1 MPKPAK
7 VKVRVST
14 QPVVVMEAEVARKIR
29 QHARTSMK
37 AEVCG
42 VLIGNTENE
51 RMTVEACIAGINA
64 AQGGAH
70 VTFTQDTWEHIYKI
84 KDKEYPDHKIVGW
97 YHSHP
102 GFGVFLSEHDLFI
115 QQNFF
120 SNPQQVAWVYDPHTD
135 EEGCFGWIGGNI
147 EKLSAIR
154 VGYSQDVEITGS
166 SAQDFEEDEDG
177 ALDSMVRTD
186 RDQRPAEPAWMKWT
200 TRVLVSSAAVILG
213 FWCCVLCCGT
223 GDGRQC
229 WSLPADMNHPLEAC
243 RAASWMEQRDLQR
256 HCSGRAGSPPTVLIN
271 LFTRQASSKLR
282 SRMLLQQKETMANSD
297 DKPALKITLE
307 DLARMELPSAASA
320 GSMASTAVGTKQ
332 YGNIAAPADGPAMV
346 TEEKGS
352 IFLQGWF
359 YLGLA
364 GLVGALVGWGICEPF
379 FIDSHTGARWGN
391 IVILPFVVMFTC
403 LGPWSGRKHRR
414 ALCEKSHGPWSAW
427 LGAWTGSR
435 IHL

>member
-42 VLIGNTENE
+42 VLIGNTDHE

-154 VGYSQDVEITGS
+154 VGYSQDVEISGT
-166 SAQDFEEDEDG
+166 AAHEYEEDD
-177 ALDSMVRTD
+177 DSASGSIVRTD
-186 RDQRPAEPAWMKWT
+186 REQRPAEPAWMKWMSMI
-200 TRVLVSSAAVILG
+200 VGYLAAFMAG
-213 FWCCVLCCGT
+213 FVLCYLFLNWRWAPLFDRLEKDEQVIEQIKQFAMQHPEIFNPGVT
-223 GDGRQC
+223 SPDGLSQ
-229 WSLPADMNHPLEAC
+229 
-243 RAASWMEQRDLQR
+243 
-256 HCSGRAGSPPTVLIN
+256 
-271 LFTRQASSKLR
+271 
-282 SRMLLQQKETMANSD
+282 
-297 DKPALKITLE
+297 
-307 DLARMELPSAASA
+307 SA
-320 GSMASTAVGTKQ
+320 GGGSQPQPSPQ
-332 YGNIAAPADGPAMV
+332 QPAPAQKTNDKVSG
-346 TEEKGS
+346 KGNNGK
-352 IFLQGWF
+352 Q
-359 YLGLA
+359 
-364 GLVGALVGWGICEPF
+364 
-379 FIDSHTGARWGN
+379 
-391 IVILPFVVMFTC
+391 
-403 LGPWSGRKHRR
+403 
-414 ALCEKSHGPWSAW
+414 
-427 LGAWTGSR
+427 
-435 IHL
+435 

>member
-42 VLIGNTENE
+42 VLIGNTEHE

-84 KDKEYPDHKIVGW
+84 KDKEYPEHKIVGW

-135 EEGCFGWIGGNI
+135 EEGCFGWVGGNI

-154 VGYSQDVEITGS
+154 VGYTQDVELTATA
-166 SAQDFEEDEDG
+166 AQDFEEDDG

-186 RDQRPAEPAWMKWT
+186 RDQRSPQPSWMKWAF
-200 TRVLVSSAAVILG
+200 RAVGYLSCVLLG
-213 FWCCVLCCGT
+213 FLVCFFYLNWRWEPVFEQAVRYEQLMDALRQFDAMHPGVLSFRSG
-223 GDGRQC
+223 GGPNGLNQP
-229 WSLPADMNHPLEAC
+229 PAPQEK
-243 RAASWMEQRDLQR
+243 
-256 HCSGRAGSPPTVLIN
+256 I
-271 LFTRQASSKLR
+271 
-282 SRMLLQQKETMANSD
+282 
-297 DKPALKITLE
+297 PAENK
-307 DLARMELPSAASA
+307 
-320 GSMASTAVGTKQ
+320 
-332 YGNIAAPADGPAMV
+332 N
-346 TEEKGS
+346 EKGND
-352 IFLQGWF
+352 G
-359 YLGLA
+359 
-364 GLVGALVGWGICEPF
+364 
-379 FIDSHTGARWGN
+379 
-391 IVILPFVVMFTC
+391 
-403 LGPWSGRKHRR
+403 KH
-414 ALCEKSHGPWSAW
+414 
-427 LGAWTGSR
+427 
-435 IHL
+435 

>member
-7 VKVRVST
+7 VKIRVST

-42 VLIGNTENE
+42 VLIGNTDHE

-135 EEGCFGWIGGNI
+135 EEVCFGWIGGNI

-154 VGYSQDVEITGS
+154 VGYSQAVEITGT
-166 SAQDFEEDEDG
+166 AAHEFEEEEDG
-177 ALDSMVRTD
+177 VLDSMDRTD
-186 RDQRPAEPAWMKWT
+186 HGQRQQEPAWMKWT
-200 TRVLVSSAAVILG
+200 TRFLGYAAAILLGLVSGYALRNWQVSP
-213 FWCCVLCCGT
+213 VL
-223 GDGRQC
+223 DSYQQII
-229 WSLPADMNHPLEAC
+229 NHPLEAC
-243 RAASWMEQRDLQR
+243 RILLTMDPERNGIVATPQVLQ
-256 HCSGRAGSPPTVLIN
+256 
-271 LFTRQASSKLR
+271 QASPQQTQPQQSPQQQAP
-282 SRMLLQQKETMANSD
+282 QQK
-297 DKPALKITLE
+297 
-307 DLARMELPSAASA
+307 
-320 GSMASTAVGTKQ
+320 
-332 YGNIAAPADGPAMV
+332 APAAKGNDG
-346 TEEKGS
+346 
-352 IFLQGWF
+352 
-359 YLGLA
+359 
-364 GLVGALVGWGICEPF
+364 
-379 FIDSHTGARWGN
+379 
-391 IVILPFVVMFTC
+391 
-403 LGPWSGRKHRR
+403 KH
-414 ALCEKSHGPWSAW
+414 
-427 LGAWTGSR
+427 
-435 IHL
+435 

>member
-14 QPVVVMEAEVARKIR
+14 QPVVLMEAEVARKIR

-42 VLIGNTENE
+42 VLIGNTEHE

-135 EEGCFGWIGGNI
+135 EEGCFGWVGGNI

-154 VGYSQDVEITGS
+154 VGYSQDVELTV
-166 SAQDFEEDEDG
+166 AATQDFDEDDDG
-177 ALDSMVRTD
+177 ALDPMVRSD
-186 RDQRPAEPAWMKWT
+186 RDQRSPQPAWMKWGF
-200 TRVLVSSAAVILG
+200 RAVAYVSGVLLG
-213 FWCCVLCCGT
+213 FLICFLYLNWRWEPVFEQAVRYEQLVDALRQFDAMHPGVLSFRSG
-223 GDGRQC
+223 GG
-229 WSLPADMNHPLEAC
+229 PN
-243 RAASWMEQRDLQR
+243 DLNQ
-256 HCSGRAGSPPTVLIN
+256 P
-271 LFTRQASSKLR
+271 
-282 SRMLLQQKETMANSD
+282 
-297 DKPALKITLE
+297 PALKEKI
-307 DLARMELPSAASA
+307 
-320 GSMASTAVGTKQ
+320 
-332 YGNIAAPADGPAMV
+332 PA
-346 TEEKGS
+346 ENKNEKGND
-352 IFLQGWF
+352 G
-359 YLGLA
+359 
-364 GLVGALVGWGICEPF
+364 
-379 FIDSHTGARWGN
+379 
-391 IVILPFVVMFTC
+391 
-403 LGPWSGRKHRR
+403 KH
-414 ALCEKSHGPWSAW
+414 
-427 LGAWTGSR
+427 
-435 IHL
+435 

>member
-7 VKVRVST
+7 VKIRVST

-42 VLIGNTENE
+42 VLIGNTEHE

-135 EEGCFGWIGGNI
+135 EEGCFGWVGGNI

-154 VGYSQDVEITGS
+154 VGYSQDVELTS
-166 SAQDFEEDEDG
+166 TAAHEFEEDDDG
-177 ALDSMVRTD
+177 ALDSMIRTD
-186 RDQRPAEPAWMKWT
+186 RGHGPPQPAWMKWT
-200 TRVLVSSAAVILG
+200 I
-213 FWCCVLCCGT
+213 
-223 GDGRQC
+223 
-229 WSLPADMNHPLEAC
+229 
-243 RAASWMEQRDLQR
+243 
-256 HCSGRAGSPPTVLIN
+256 
-271 LFTRQASSKLR
+271 
-282 SRMLLQQKETMANSD
+282 
-297 DKPALKITLE
+297 
-307 DLARMELPSAASA
+307 
-320 GSMASTAVGTKQ
+320 
-332 YGNIAAPADGPAMV
+332 
-346 TEEKGS
+346 
-352 IFLQGWF
+352 
-359 YLGLA
+359 
-364 GLVGALVGWGICEPF
+364 
-379 FIDSHTGARWGN
+379 
-391 IVILPFVVMFTC
+391 
-403 LGPWSGRKHRR
+403 R
-414 ALCEKSHGPWSAW
+414 ALGYITGVLFGFLICFLFLNWRWEPVFEQAERYEQLMDALRQFDALHPGVLSFRSGGDPNGLNQPPAPQEKIPAENKNQKGNDGKH
-427 LGAWTGSR
+427 
-435 IHL
+435 

>member
-42 VLIGNTENE
+42 VLIGNTDHE

-84 KDKEYPDHKIVGW
+84 KDKDFSDHKIVGW

-154 VGYSQDVEITGS
+154 VGYSQDVEITGTA
-166 SAQDFEEDEDG
+166 AQEFEEDDDG
-177 ALDSMVRTD
+177 ALDSMARTD
-186 RDQRPAEPAWMKWT
+186 REQRPAEPVWMKWT
-200 TRVLVSSAAVILG
+200 IRVMSYLAIVLFGVVSGYMLRNWQVSPVLDSYQQIMEHPVDACRVLLQPYISMPPEQNGIVAAPQVP
-213 FWCCVLCCGT
+213 
-223 GDGRQC
+223 Q
-229 WSLPADMNHPLEAC
+229 
-243 RAASWMEQRDLQR
+243 
-256 HCSGRAGSPPTVLIN
+256 
-271 LFTRQASSKLR
+271 QASPQQPKPQQAP
-282 SRMLLQQKETMANSD
+282 QQK
-297 DKPALKITLE
+297 
-307 DLARMELPSAASA
+307 
-320 GSMASTAVGTKQ
+320 
-332 YGNIAAPADGPAMV
+332 APAA
-346 TEEKGS
+346 KGKNGK
-352 IFLQGWF
+352 Q
-359 YLGLA
+359 
-364 GLVGALVGWGICEPF
+364 
-379 FIDSHTGARWGN
+379 
-391 IVILPFVVMFTC
+391 
-403 LGPWSGRKHRR
+403 
-414 ALCEKSHGPWSAW
+414 
-427 LGAWTGSR
+427 
-435 IHL
+435 